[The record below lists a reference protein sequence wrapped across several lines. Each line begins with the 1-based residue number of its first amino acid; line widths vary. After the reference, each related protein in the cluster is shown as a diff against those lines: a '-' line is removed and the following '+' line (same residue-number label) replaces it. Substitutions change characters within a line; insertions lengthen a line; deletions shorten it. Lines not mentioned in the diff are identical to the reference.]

1 MLGFKFNF
9 SIEDAVKELCDNFEN
24 GNLTDTLNSKYL
36 NIQVLKEK
44 IKKKNLFK
52 MNKFIPI
59 II

>member
-36 NIQVLKEK
+36 NIQLLKEK
-44 IKKKNLFK
+44 IKKKE
-52 MNKFIPI
+52 FI
-59 II
+59 

>member
-24 GNLTDTLNSKYL
+24 GNLTDTLNNLKYL

-44 IKKKNLFK
+44 IKKKE
-52 MNKFIPI
+52 FI
-59 II
+59 